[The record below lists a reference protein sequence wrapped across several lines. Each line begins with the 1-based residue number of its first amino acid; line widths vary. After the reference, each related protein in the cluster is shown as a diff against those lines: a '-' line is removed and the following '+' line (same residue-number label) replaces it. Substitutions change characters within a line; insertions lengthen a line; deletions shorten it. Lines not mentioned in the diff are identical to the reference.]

1 MAHSWSSNGNQ
12 AMFILHVLRKS
23 PGGTQRQSPLEET
36 TTLVGYVLS
45 MSSSALRKYTRR
57 KHYKHSYKAAY
68 GLK

>member
-23 PGGTQRQSPLEET
+23 PGGTQRQSPLEDT

-45 MSSSALRKYTRR
+45 MSSSALKIHARKTLQTQLSVRF
-57 KHYKHSYKAAY
+57 AV
-68 GLK
+68 